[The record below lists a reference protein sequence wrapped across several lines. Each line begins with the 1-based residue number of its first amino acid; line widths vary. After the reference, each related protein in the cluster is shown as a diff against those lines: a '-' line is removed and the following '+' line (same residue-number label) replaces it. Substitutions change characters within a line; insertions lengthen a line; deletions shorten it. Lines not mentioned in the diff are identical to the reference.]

1 MVPEYVIRVPGGR
14 VRGWALWRVGLVAA
28 LVAAAASVV
37 VYVAARA
44 AGVPMELT
52 EVFEDEF
59 ARMPVMNM
67 VFAALLE
74 GGAAGTVLAAACRR
88 WSRRP
93 RLWFVTLTTVGLIT
107 SFALPVVSDAST
119 ATKVV
124 LSISHIVVALIIV
137 PPLTLALRPGTE
149 PASVENPVRR
159 TDADDRIPRHA
170 GPDGRRRAD
179 VRRRHRRALRTT
191 TPTVV
196 RDAGTFGR
204 PIDDDRR

>member
-1 MVPEYVIRVPGGR
+1 MTTTRQPRP
-14 VRGWALWRVGLVAA
+14 VRGRPLWRVGLGAA
-28 LVAAAASVV
+28 LIAAAASIV

-59 ARMPVMNM
+59 ARMPVANM
-67 VFAALLE
+67 AFAALLE

-93 RLWFVTLTTVGLIT
+93 RLSFVTLTTVGLIA
-107 SFALPVVSDAST
+107 SFTLPILSDAST

-137 PPLTLALRPGTE
+137 PPLTLALPPGYG
-149 PASVENPVRR
+149 
-159 TDADDRIPRHA
+159 ADI
-170 GPDGRRRAD
+170 GGESRAT
-179 VRRRHRRALRTT
+179 H
-191 TPTVV
+191 
-196 RDAGTFGR
+196 G
-204 PIDDDRR
+204 